1 MLKKNLLLLSFSL
14 ILAIMFSGVVAAAN
28 SNSTNSTMQLV
39 PSPNNSSTEVQSM
52 NYTSSQLDPINNRTG
67 IHYDTIQSAIN
78 SVLTKDGDT
87 IICNAGT
94 YNEDV
99 LVSKNLTILGES
111 SKNTF
116 VNSFHITNSG
126 SGTVISNFSLTGGSG
141 EAITL
146 QDANNCEINDNVISG
161 GYSVGI
167 ALVNSDSNNIYG
179 NIIDNSLAANY
190 YGIYFENSSENLIS
204 HNAIRNSTR
213 DGIWIQNS
221 VMNNIEFNEVTN
233 NALSGI
239 NIDSSNNNQIQAN
252 GVSYNHNGGIII
264 TNSLSNKISGN
275 QIFNNTLG
283 NGITLVNANS
293 TLIEIN
299 NIFNNTNNTNGTYEG
314 CGIAVLGSNNVRIS
328 TNNLYGSFSGI
339 EIKNSSNDLVENNS
353 AYNNDDAGISAY
365 NSTGFIISDNN
376 LYQDSTGI
384 EINKCNNSSII
395 GNNIHNNTN
404 FGVAFDDSVNLN
416 ITKNKINQS
425 NSGIYGYF
433 SSAFN
438 IMNNQITNNS
448 GEGIYLDDCYKG
460 GLIESNNIYS
470 NGCGVEVWE
479 DPYFVYYNNYNLK
492 FNRIVNNN
500 GIGIFYI
507 AYSNVN
513 ATLNWWGSNNASYV
527 ASQIK
532 YAIKTGVVTYNPWI
546 VLTITANP
554 SSVGVSEKSNITSD
568 LLHDSNGAYHNPTN
582 GVVPYTGSANFT
594 TTKGTITNTNY
605 SNGATTSILNNLTTP
620 GTTIV
625 SSTVDHQKVSTNVT
639 VYPTVTINNIINAS
653 NSVKTYYELHH
664 ILPLNV
670 TVGNNTV
677 STSQFLYLLVT
688 ATLNIN
694 MNKFNPINIIPV
706 NTAPTPSGTFTTG
719 NLMKTEY
726 LSVALNIQ
734 NFINTNNRTPN
745 YASTSLGNIPF
756 SKLVYNYSKVISFYG
771 NNTQLPNY
779 VTIT

>member
-1 MLKKNLLLLSFSL
+1 MLKKNLLMLSFSL

-28 SNSTNSTMQLV
+28 SNSTNSTIQLA
-39 PSPNNSSTEVQSM
+39 PSHNNTSSEVQSM
-52 NYTSSQLDPINNRTG
+52 NYTSNQLDPINNRTG

-99 LVSKNLTILGES
+99 LVWKNLTILGES

-116 VNSFHITNSG
+116 VHSFHITNPG
-126 SGTVISNFSLTGGSG
+126 SGTVISNFSLTGGNG

-146 QDANNCEINDNVISG
+146 QDADNCEINDNVISG
-161 GYSVGI
+161 GYSAGI
-167 ALVNSDSNNIYG
+167 ALVDSDGNNIYG

-190 YGIYFENSSENLIS
+190 YGIYFENSSNNLIA
-204 HNAIRNSTR
+204 HNGIRNSTR
-213 DGIWIQNS
+213 DGIWLQNS
-221 VMNNIEFNEVTN
+221 VMNNIEFNDVAN
-233 NALSGI
+233 NGLSGI
-239 NIDSSNNNQIQAN
+239 NIDSSDNNQIQAN
-252 GVSYNHNGGIII
+252 GVSYNHNSGIII
-264 TNSLSNKISGN
+264 NNSLSNKISGN
-275 QIFNNTLG
+275 EIFNNTLG

-314 CGIAVLGSNNVRIS
+314 CGIGLLGSNNVKIS
-328 TNNLYGSFSGI
+328 TNNLYGSFSGV
-339 EIKNSSNDLVENNS
+339 EIKNSSNVLVENNS
-353 AYNNDDAGISAY
+353 AYNNIDDGISAS
-365 NSTGFIISDNN
+365 NSTGLTITDNN
-376 LYQDSTGI
+376 LYQNSAGVSTY
-384 EINKCNNSSII
+384 KCNNSII
-395 GNNIHNNTN
+395 KGNYIHNII
-404 FGVAFDDSVNLN
+404 DSGITDSGSFNLN
-416 ITKNKINQS
+416 ITENTIKQS
-425 NSGIYGYF
+425 LSGISGYF
-433 SSAFN
+433 STAFT

-448 GEGIYLDDCYKG
+448 GEGIYLNDCYKG

-470 NGCGVEVWE
+470 NQCGVEIWE
-479 DPYFVYYNNYNLK
+479 DQPVSSNNYNLK

-507 AYSNVN
+507 AYGNVN

-532 YAIKTGVVTYNPWI
+532 YAQKTGVVTYNPWI
-546 VLTITANP
+546 ILTITANP

-594 TTKGTITNTNY
+594 TTKGTINNTNY
-605 SNGATTSILNNLTTP
+605 SNGTTNSILNNLTTP
-620 GTTIV
+620 GTAIV

-639 VYPTVTINNIINAS
+639 VYPTVTINNIITAS

-664 ILPLNV
+664 VLPLNV
-670 TVGNNTV
+670 TVGNTKV

-694 MNKFNPINIIPV
+694 MNNFNPINIIPV
-706 NTAPTPSGTFTTG
+706 NPASTPSGTFTPG

-726 LSVALNIQ
+726 LSMALNIQ
-734 NFINTNNRTPN
+734 NFINTNGRAPN
-745 YASTSLGNIPF
+745 YASTNLGNIPY
-756 SKLVYNYSKVISFYG
+756 SKLVYNYCKVINFYG
-771 NNTQLPNY
+771 NNTRLPNY